1 MWILFAF
8 GSAFFAGITSVL
20 AKCGIKQT
28 DSNLATAT
36 RTVVVLVMAFLMTL
50 VVGSL
55 NTISSITAKS
65 WIFLVLSGLSTGASW
80 LCYFK
85 ALQNGDINKAQE
97 MLDNLTPRTAEWHY
111 LQSIVFYKKNWFLE
125 SKKQL
130 EFALS
135 LDPQNMK
142 YKNSLEKLNKILA
155 SNAVPPEQMRTTS
168 APAGNG
174 YTAPAGNGTCTG
186 SCCGD
191 VCLANLCCECCGRG
205 FCG

>member
-1 MWILFAF
+1 MKYSEYPPLSPTRSWNALTKNCGRNTAR
-8 GSAFFAGITSVL
+8 SVF
-20 AKCGIKQT
+20 
-28 DSNLATAT
+28 
-36 RTVVVLVMAFLMTL
+36 RTVLPGEEAADKLEKLERAYSEIKRARSEYNSYGGDAEQAYAAIEEV
-50 VVGSL
+50 
-55 NTISSITAKS
+55 IK
-65 WIFLVLSGLSTGASW
+65 
-80 LCYFK
+80 
-85 ALQNGDINKAQE
+85 NGDVNKAQE

-155 SNAVPPEQMRTTS
+155 SNAVPPEQMRSTS

-174 YTAPAGNGTCTG
+174 YSAGPAGNGTCTG

>member
-1 MWILFAF
+1 
-8 GSAFFAGITSVL
+8 
-20 AKCGIKQT
+20 
-28 DSNLATAT
+28 
-36 RTVVVLVMAFLMTL
+36 
-50 VVGSL
+50 
-55 NTISSITAKS
+55 
-65 WIFLVLSGLSTGASW
+65 
-80 LCYFK
+80 
-85 ALQNGDINKAQE
+85 

-168 APAGNG
+168 GAGG
-174 YTAPAGNGTCTG
+174 QRLYRAAGNGTCTG

>member
-1 MWILFAF
+1 MENLYEILGVSPSVSDEELERAYKKLREKYGEERFQN
-8 GSAFFAGITSVL
+8 GSAGEEAADKLEKLERAYSE
-20 AKCGIKQT
+20 IKRARSEYNSYGGDAEQ
-28 DSNLATAT
+28 AYAAIEE
-36 RTVVVLVMAFLMTL
+36 V
-50 VVGSL
+50 
-55 NTISSITAKS
+55 IK
-65 WIFLVLSGLSTGASW
+65 
-80 LCYFK
+80 
-85 ALQNGDINKAQE
+85 NGDVNKAQE

-155 SNAVPPEQMRTTS
+155 SNAVPPEQMRSTS

-174 YTAPAGNGTCTG
+174 YSAGPAGNGTCTG